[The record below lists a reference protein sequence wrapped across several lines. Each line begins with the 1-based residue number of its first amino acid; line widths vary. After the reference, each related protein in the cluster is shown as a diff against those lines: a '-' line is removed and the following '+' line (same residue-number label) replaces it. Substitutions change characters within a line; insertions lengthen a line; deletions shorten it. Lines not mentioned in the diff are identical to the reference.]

1 MTRTKTLRP
10 AGAFTENV
18 ADSSLT
24 TALRRAAMSV
34 AAVALA
40 VGATALPA
48 NAQDVV
54 FPGCPGFD
62 VGVTFGDSHGNPAQA
77 GPRAVLLAGTSTFTL
92 DNETTGAT
100 TTVRTAGALVSS
112 EPGPNGSTINTVAGP
127 NVLILFPTDPGGPS
141 TTLYSGRVVIS
152 QSVDGVTTIISTSG
166 ATRDLCAALG
176 A

>member
-1 MTRTKTLRP
+1 MTKTQ
-10 AGAFTENV
+10 T
-18 ADSSLT
+18 
-24 TALRRAAMSV
+24 LRRAAALTESGARLSLTTTLRRAATAV

-40 VGATALPA
+40 VGASALPA

-62 VGVTFGDSHGNPAQA
+62 VGVTFGDSHGNPVQV

-100 TTVRTAGALVSS
+100 TTVRTAGAVSA
-112 EPGPNGSTINTVAGP
+112 EPGPNGSTIFTVAGP

-141 TTLYSGRVVIS
+141 TTLYQGRLVFN
-152 QSVDGVTTIISTSG
+152 QSADGVTTIISSSG
-166 ATRDLCAALG
+166 ATRDLCAALS

>member
-1 MTRTKTLRP
+1 M
-10 AGAFTENV
+10 
-18 ADSSLT
+18 SLT
-24 TALRRAAMSV
+24 TPIRQAATSV
-34 AAVALA
+34 AAAALA
-40 VGATALPA
+40 VGAAALPA

-62 VGVTFGDSHGNPAQA
+62 VGITFGDSHGNPEQI

-112 EPGPNGSTINTVAGP
+112 KPGPNGSTINTVAGP

-141 TTLYSGRVVIS
+141 TTLYPGRLVFS
-152 QSVDGVTTIISTSG
+152 QSADGVTTIISSSG
-166 ATRDLCAALG
+166 ASRDLCAALG